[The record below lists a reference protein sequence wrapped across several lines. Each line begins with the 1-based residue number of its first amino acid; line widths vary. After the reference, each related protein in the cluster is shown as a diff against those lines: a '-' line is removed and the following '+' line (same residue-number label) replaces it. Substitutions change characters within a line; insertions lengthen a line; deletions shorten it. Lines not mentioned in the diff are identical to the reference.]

1 MAMIQVGIIGASGY
15 TAVEA
20 IKLLLRHP
28 QASVSVTTSRQG
40 AGGSI
45 TDLHPQLTGRLN
57 CIVEDLGPSQIAD
70 RCDVAFCCLPH
81 GTSAQ
86 FVMQLQDAGVKT
98 IDLSADYR
106 LSSAELYQRWYGEE
120 HPDPRRLG
128 QVPYGL
134 PELFIEQLGE
144 APLIANPGCYPTSA
158 ILPLAPLVK
167 EGLIELEQIIVDSKS
182 GVSGAGRTPK
192 QGTLYCECNE
202 SFSAYSVGTHRHQ
215 PEIIDII
222 ERYSGKPC
230 QVIFTPHLVPMDRG
244 ILSTIYVRPR
254 GTVSA
259 NQVRECL
266 MSYYDKQPFV
276 RVVGHLPATKYVA
289 HTNYVD
295 IAVRENGPFIILL
308 SALDNLIKGAS
319 GAAVQN
325 MNVMFGLPPATGLRD
340 RDENLLT
347 H

>member
-1 MAMIQVGIIGASGY
+1 
-15 TAVEA
+15 
-20 IKLLLRHP
+20 
-28 QASVSVTTSRQG
+28 
-40 AGGSI
+40 
-45 TDLHPQLTGRLN
+45 
-57 CIVEDLGPSQIAD
+57 
-70 RCDVAFCCLPH
+70 
-81 GTSAQ
+81 
-86 FVMQLQDAGVKT
+86 
-98 IDLSADYR
+98 
-106 LSSAELYQRWYGEE
+106 
-120 HPDPRRLG
+120 
-128 QVPYGL
+128 
-134 PELFIEQLGE
+134 
-144 APLIANPGCYPTSA
+144 
-158 ILPLAPLVK
+158 
-167 EGLIELEQIIVDSKS
+167 
-182 GVSGAGRTPK
+182 
-192 QGTLYCECNE
+192 LYCECNE

-325 MNVMFGLPPATGLRD
+325 MNVMFGLPPATGLLD
-340 RDENLLT
+340 RDDNLLT

>member
-1 MAMIQVGIIGASGY
+1 MIQVGIIGASGY

-28 QASVSVTTSRQG
+28 QATVSVTTSRQG

-45 TDLHPQLTGRLN
+45 TDLHPQLTGRLH
-57 CIVEDLGPSQIAD
+57 CTVEDLTPQQIAD
-70 RCDVAFCCLPH
+70 RCQIVFCCLPH

-86 FVMQLQDAGVKT
+86 FVMQLQDSGVKT

-106 LSSAELYQRWYGEE
+106 LGTPALYQRWYGEE

-134 PELFIEQLGE
+134 PELFQSQIESSSLV
-144 APLIANPGCYPTSA
+144 ANPGCYPTSA
-158 ILPLAPLVK
+158 ILPLAPLIQEK
-167 EGLIELEQIIVDSKS
+167 LIELEQVIVDSKS

-192 QGTLYCECNE
+192 QGNLYCECNE
-202 SFSAYSVGTHRHQ
+202 SFSAYSVGNHRHQ
-215 PEIIDII
+215 PEIVDIL
-222 ERYSGKPC
+222 ERFTGNPC

-244 ILSTIYVRPR
+244 ILSTIYVKPR
-254 GTVSA
+254 SGVTT
-259 NQVRECL
+259 NQIRDCL
-266 MSYYDKQPFV
+266 QSFYDKHPFV
-276 RVVGHLPATKYVA
+276 RIVGHLPSTKYVA

-295 IAVRENGPFIILL
+295 IAVRENGPFVILL

-325 MNVMFGLPPATGLRD
+325 MNVMFGLNPTTGLLD
-340 RDENLLT
+340 RD
-347 H
+347 